1 MKGAVRDSKGTWGE
15 VCEGI
20 EGRRFGVD
28 KREREMCWISER
40 DMRGGGDGGA
50 RVEGGGSCLLMT
62 CLVPL
67 LFVLERAVNQGSLGV
82 CGQQLST
89 PHAAM
94 TA

>member
-50 RVEGGGSCLLMT
+50 RVEGWWFMSPDDLPRSSSL
-62 CLVPL
+62 
-67 LFVLERAVNQGSLGV
+67 RA
-82 CGQQLST
+82 
-89 PHAAM
+89 
-94 TA
+94 

>member
-40 DMRGGGDGGA
+40 YARWWRWGG
-50 RVEGGGSCLLMT
+50 EGGGVVVHVS
-62 CLVPL
+62 
-67 LFVLERAVNQGSLGV
+67 
-82 CGQQLST
+82 
-89 PHAAM
+89 
-94 TA
+94 